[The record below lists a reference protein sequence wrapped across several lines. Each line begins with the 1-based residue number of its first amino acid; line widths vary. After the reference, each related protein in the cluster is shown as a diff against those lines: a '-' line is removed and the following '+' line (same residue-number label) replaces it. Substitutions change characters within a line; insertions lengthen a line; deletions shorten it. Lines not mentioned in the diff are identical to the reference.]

1 MVPETFI
8 EGCRA
13 HLEALARHLQE
24 QRERLTS
31 CVGALDA
38 RQCAGRLLVHFVYC
52 RILEAARCE
61 QHSQASLPF
70 DPEAVFPPHILCALS
85 EFLDTYH
92 YIMDESD
99 GGAVSPASLSMLH
112 ELSLGPK
119 NALGA
124 YYTPEPVV
132 QFMCRESLLAYLVT
146 GLSTVQA
153 EAVRAYVA
161 SSDRTCLHELD
172 LASVV
177 RERLLRLRV
186 CDPAVGAGAF
196 SMGMMREF
204 CRCLCPLMPE
214 MSEADVRRHF
224 FERCFFGCDVD
235 LDAIE
240 VARLRCMLAVLAVS
254 GACGNV
260 PDLSETFRHGDALRR
275 SGDGAIRELED
286 GAFDIV
292 IGNPPYGIKISPHD
306 RAHYKKNY
314 VWLNSRYDIYM
325 LFFERGFSL
334 TRDVLCYITPDKW
347 LSKSFGLIFR
357 EQCMVPYMRR
367 IVRLGNGV
375 FGTALVD
382 AVVSL
387 FARSAQQ
394 FLTVV
399 RCEGSLQCQRCRMLD
414 KSALAA
420 PFIID
425 EYFHE
430 EAPVISQLERQTHRL
445 REFASCEYAFAN
457 PKAAYALVPILH
469 QGAQDKP
476 YLRVINTGLIGKY
489 SPLWSHK
496 TMRYLRQRYDR
507 ATVSVEDLRT
517 VFSEPCACRMLRPKL
532 VLKGLSRLDCCVD
545 LDGCY
550 FSTVATL
557 HVTADDVQILKVLAA
572 ILNAPASQAYL
583 RAKYSSSSY
592 CGGLLFTPEMIGSLP
607 VPDLSDMSVWRDV
620 LDAVDE
626 VLTADICR
634 EDKCQKIAAL
644 VEAHYGI

>member
-1 MVPETFI
+1 MVPEAFI

-13 HLEALARHLQE
+13 HQEVLASYLLAH
-24 QRERLTS
+24 RERLS
-31 CVGALDA
+31 FCGDA
-38 RQCAGRLLVHFVYC
+38 RQCAGRVLVYFVCC
-52 RILEAARCE
+52 RILEEAQCA
-61 QHSQASLPF
+61 QISLASLPF
-70 DPEAVFPPHILCALS
+70 EPAAVFPPHILRALS
-85 EFLDTYH
+85 DFLAAYPH
-92 YIMDESD
+92 IIDESD
-99 GGAVSPASLSMLH
+99 GREGAVSPESLSMLH

-124 YYTPEPVV
+124 YYTPDPVV

-146 GLSTVQA
+146 GLSSVQS
-153 EAVRAYVA
+153 EAVRLYVA
-161 SSDRTCLHELD
+161 EPCCACLKALELSS
-172 LASVV
+172 AV

-196 SMGMMREF
+196 SIGMMREY
-204 CRCLCPLMPE
+204 CRCLCPLVPD
-214 MSEADVRRHF
+214 MSESDVRRHF
-224 FERCFFGCDVD
+224 FERCFFGCDID
-235 LDAIE
+235 TEAIE
-240 VARLRCMLAVLAVS
+240 VARLRCTLAVLAVS
-254 GACGNV
+254 GACGKL
-260 PDLSETFRHGDALRR
+260 PDLSQTFRHGDALRC

-306 RAHYKKNY
+306 RAHYKKHY
-314 VWLNSRYDIYM
+314 AWLNSRYDIYM
-325 LFFERGFSL
+325 LFFERGFLL

-367 IVRLGNGV
+367 IVRLGNDV

-387 FARSAQQ
+387 FERSASQI
-394 FLTVV
+394 LTVA
-399 RCEGSLQCQRCRMLD
+399 RCKGSLRQQSCRMLD
-414 KSALAA
+414 KSTLVA
-420 PFIID
+420 PYIID

-430 EAPVISQLERQTHRL
+430 EAPVISYLERQTYRL
-445 REFASCEYAFAN
+445 RDFASCEYAFAN

-469 QGAQDKP
+469 QGAQDMP

-489 SPLWSHK
+489 IPFWAHK

-507 ATVSVEDLRT
+507 ATVSVEALQA
-517 VFSEPCACRMLRPKL
+517 VFSDACASRMMRPKL
-532 VLKGLSRLDCCVD
+532 VLKGLSLLDCCVD
-545 LDGCY
+545 LEGCY

-557 HVTADDVQILKVLAA
+557 HVTAANVQILKILAA

-592 CGGLLFTPEMIGSLP
+592 CGGLLFTPEMIGSIP

-620 LDAVDE
+620 LDAVDDA
-626 VLTADICR
+626 LASDICC
-634 EDKCQKIAAL
+634 EDKRQAIASL
-644 VEAHYGI
+644 VAAHYEI